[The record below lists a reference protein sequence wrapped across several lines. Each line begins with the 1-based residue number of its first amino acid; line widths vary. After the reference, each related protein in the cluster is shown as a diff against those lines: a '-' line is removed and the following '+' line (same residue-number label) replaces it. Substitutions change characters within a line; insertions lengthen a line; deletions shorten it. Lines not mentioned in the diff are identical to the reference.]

1 MIMNNLEFIENIIK
15 RGKEILKDID
25 KQIQENQ
32 NYPSLLEFHIREK
45 ERIEKEIVN
54 FEQIKAKLEAWEICK
69 RHLILDKEFHQI
81 DLHLHHDT
89 KYKEDYLKLK
99 KALEVKDNVD

>member
-1 MIMNNLEFIENIIK
+1 MNSLEFIENIIK

-32 NYPSLLEFHIREK
+32 NYPSLLEIHIREK

-54 FEQIKAKLEAWEICK
+54 FEQIKAELEAWYVVKKHTIITDGGVIHMAVEDDEIGY
-69 RHLILDKEFHQI
+69 E
-81 DLHLHHDT
+81 
-89 KYKEDYLKLK
+89 KLE
-99 KALEVKDNVD
+99 KALEVNENVD